1 MTQRNSQP
9 SPHAP
14 APYPDRRWLGAVVSG
29 LLGTGLIIGARLLGL
44 LQPLEWAAL
53 DATLRWRSPE
63 PMDERVVIVGVT
75 EADIQAVGVYPL
87 PDEVLAQLLNQLQTY
102 DPQVIGLD
110 IVRDLPVEPG
120 HAELMAA
127 FQSME
132 NLVGAE
138 TVVPDRADALINP
151 PPTLPL
157 EQVGFVDNI
166 LDGDGNVRRSL
177 LGSPTPAGV
186 YQFSM
191 PVRLTMAYLN
201 GYGMQATNGLRDPD
215 TMRFDAVELPR
226 LHTNSGGYVRAD
238 DGGLQTLLNFRR
250 GAVPFRKVSLME
262 VLEGRV
268 EPEWFRDRIVLVGVT
283 ASSAQDISQ
292 TSAINSS
299 NPGLVFGVE
308 ILAHATSQLVSAVL
322 DDRPL
327 LRTWTDGWEY
337 GWIILWGG
345 VGIVVSRLI
354 QRPGRY
360 SGVILLV
367 SLGLIGLGYGSI
379 YAGWWLP
386 IVPAVLA
393 FWLNGVVFHVA
404 YLYNRSL
411 QSRIRDRQ
419 MVIEQAFTT
428 IHNGPLQ
435 TLATLIHRSDDPD
448 FPRAQLQQE
457 LQQLNRE
464 LRSVRDTMRQE
475 VVQSDQIYLQGK
487 VELHL
492 SSPLDSLLYEIY
504 NDTLRRDFPHFA
516 LIKALIVKFEPFDE
530 RGLSLEQKR
539 DLCRFLEEA
548 LCNVGKH
555 AVGAKR
561 LVIDCRYINGFNV
574 IRVAD
579 NGAGLKPMV
588 ASASDSASGRGT
600 QQAAALA
607 SWLGGT
613 FERSPNIPKG
623 TICELRWRPAT
634 SWLQAQFRQLHY
646 GIKTH
651 PFAGFGKGNRKFRK

>member
-1 MTQRNSQP
+1 
-9 SPHAP
+9 
-14 APYPDRRWLGAVVSG
+14 V
-29 LLGTGLIIGARLLGL
+29 GTGLVIGARMLGL

-53 DATLRWRSPE
+53 DVMLRWRSPE
-63 PMDERVVIVGVT
+63 PMDERVVIVAVT

-87 PDEVLAQLLNQLQTY
+87 PDEVLAQLLNQLQTD
-102 DPQVIGLD
+102 DPQIIGLD

-120 HAELMAA
+120 HEELMAA

-151 PPTLPL
+151 PPTLPP

-177 LGSPTPAGV
+177 LGSPTPDGG

-201 GYGMQATNGLRDPD
+201 AYGIQAANGLRDPEA
-215 TMRFDAVELPR
+215 MRFEAVELPR
-226 LHTNSGGYVRAD
+226 FHPNSGGYVRAD

-250 GAVPFRKVSLME
+250 GSVPFRKVSLME

-268 EPEWFRDRIVLVGVT
+268 ESAWFRDRIVLIGVT
-283 ASSAQDISQ
+283 ASRAQDTSQ
-292 TSAINSS
+292 TSAVTSS

-308 ILAHATSQLVSAVL
+308 LLAHATSQLVSAVL

-327 LRTWTDGWEY
+327 LRTWADGWEY
-337 GWIILWGG
+337 SWIILWGG
-345 VGIVVSRLI
+345 VGIVASRLI

-360 SGVILLV
+360 SGVIVLI

-393 FWLNGVVFHVA
+393 FWLNGVVFHVV

-435 TLATLIHRSDDPD
+435 TLATLIHHSDDPD
-448 FPRAQLQQE
+448 VPRAQLQQE
-457 LQQLNRE
+457 LQHLNRE

-475 VVQSDQIYLQGK
+475 VVQGDQIYLQGK
-487 VELHL
+487 TELHL
-492 SSPLDSLLYEIY
+492 SSPLHSLLYEIY

-516 LIKALIVKFEPFDE
+516 PIKALIVKFEPFDE

-574 IRVAD
+574 IRVVD
-579 NGAGLKPMV
+579 NGVGLEPTVKPV
-588 ASASDSASGRGT
+588 ADSASGRGT
-600 QQAAALA
+600 QQATVLA
-607 SWLGGT
+607 RWLGGT
-613 FERSPNIPKG
+613 FERSPNTPKG
-623 TICELRWRPAT
+623 TICELRWRPT
-634 SWLQAQFRQLHY
+634 PSWLHTQFRQLQH
-646 GIKTH
+646 GIT
-651 PFAGFGKGNRKFRK
+651 ALRA